1 MWPEKRPS
9 RRLRDIATGLGGRLV
24 GIVAVIAI
32 VVTIFGLAYIIVGR
46 AMPGLEIAPGILA
59 AILGSF
65 LAFVANL
72 VLQAQR
78 SFEEE
83 KAKDEQT
90 RANEEQ
96 AEANEKLAR
105 LNLELQREQ
114 ELRNLEVSSQVWGTT
129 ALRQYVEFLTRLLL
143 EHDLRG
149 APRGSDA
156 RRLAQVRTQLM
167 LKESPY
173 EDRSHV
179 LQLLCQ
185 LDLISRS
192 DPIIDLNNADL
203 SSMRLQEA
211 DLSYA
216 DLSYTALTGA
226 NLGNANLSHAYLS
239 GADLTDA
246 NLNQSYL
253 TEAEITQE
261 QLDQAASLEGA
272 TMPDGQKYEDWLK
285 DKENRK
291 K

>member
-1 MWPEKRPS
+1 MWPEERPS
-9 RRLRDIATGLGGRLV
+9 RRLTDIATGLGGRLV
-24 GIVAVIAI
+24 SIVAVIAI

-46 AMPGLEIAPGILA
+46 AMPRLEIAPGILA
-59 AILGSF
+59 AILGAF

-78 SFEEE
+78 SVQEER
-83 KAKDEQT
+83 AKDEET
-90 RANEEQ
+90 RANEAVAQ
-96 AEANEKLAR
+96 
-105 LNLELQREQ
+105 LNLERQREQ
-114 ELRNLEVSSQVWGTT
+114 EQRNLQVGSQLVGTQ
-129 ALRQYVEFLTRLLL
+129 ALRQYVEYLTQLIL

-156 RRLAQVRTQLM
+156 RRLAQARTQLM
-167 LKESPY
+167 LKGSPY
-173 EDRSHV
+173 EDGSHV

-203 SSMRLQEA
+203 SRMRLQEA

-216 DLSYTALTGA
+216 DLSYTDLTGA

-246 NLNQSYL
+246 NLSQSNL

-272 TMPDGQKYEDWLK
+272 TMPNGQKYEEWLK
-285 DKENRK
+285 SKGSGEDGENGAS
-291 K
+291 